1 MNPLHRAEEVL
12 LRGLGGVLL
21 GFIVLPLIALFLA
34 GGLGGLLTGMSSPL
48 VWPALRLSLLSASA
62 SVLLL
67 GLLGTPLAWLL
78 ARSRGRSERVLQ
90 SLVALPSVMPP
101 AVAGLALLLAFG
113 RHGVLAS
120 LLGVCPSVAFTG
132 AAVVLAAAFVS
143 APLYLQAAVSAFR
156 AIDPGL
162 ILVARALGASP
173 LRLFLRIAVPLALPG
188 LLAGAITSWAR
199 ALGEFGAT
207 LMFAGNLTG
216 RTQTLPLAVYTAM
229 ESDLDAAR
237 ALATVLVSVAG
248 GVLLVAQHLPLHGRA
263 ASVTP

>member
-1 MNPLHRAEEVL
+1 M
-12 LRGLGGVLL
+12 
-21 GFIVLPLIALFLA
+21 
-34 GGLGGLLTGMSSPL
+34 
-48 VWPALRLSLLSASA
+48 
-62 SVLLL
+62 
-67 GLLGTPLAWLL
+67 
-78 ARSRGRSERVLQ
+78 
-90 SLVALPSVMPP
+90 
-101 AVAGLALLLAFG
+101 
-113 RHGVLAS
+113 
-120 LLGVCPSVAFTG
+120 
-132 AAVVLAAAFVS
+132 
-143 APLYLQAAVSAFR
+143 
-156 AIDPGL
+156 
-162 ILVARALGASP
+162 
-173 LRLFLRIAVPLALPG
+173 PLALPG